1 MIDEYIFVVK
11 NEVDF
16 YEILYDVLLLDDV
29 VNSELV
35 FELDVIIFRDCGKS
49 VFLKDV
55 NFGLLEEEM
64 EVE

>member
-1 MIDEYIFVVK
+1 MIDEYFFVVK
-11 NEVDF
+11 NEADF
-16 YEILYDVLLLDDV
+16 YEILYDVSLLDDV

-49 VFLKDV
+49 VFSKDV
-55 NFGLLEEEM
+55 NFGLLEEET